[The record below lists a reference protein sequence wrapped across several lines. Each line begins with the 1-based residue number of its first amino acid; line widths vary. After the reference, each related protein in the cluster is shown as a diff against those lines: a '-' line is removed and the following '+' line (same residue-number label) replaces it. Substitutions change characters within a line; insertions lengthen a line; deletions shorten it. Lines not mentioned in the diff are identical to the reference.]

1 MKEKLYNQS
10 PAAILKSALRA
21 SVGLFAFGFCEY
33 VTIKANIGV
42 GPWEA
47 FTLGL
52 SGSLGLSYGTVAIAI
67 SFTIVFINILLKE
80 RIGFGMLLDAV
91 IVGLS
96 VDFFLAL
103 DPIPACTGILSGLA
117 MYITAIFA
125 MEFTV
130 WFYMEA
136 RLGCGPRDCLMIAL
150 GKRLKKVSIGTVLAL
165 MMITVTVLGFI
176 LGGPIGIGTVCCA
189 VLSGPFMQIVFRI
202 LKFDATGIVHQ
213 SIFETIAVFKNKDR
227 L

>member
-10 PAAILKSALRA
+10 PADILKNALRA
-21 SVGLFAFGFCEY
+21 SIGLFAYGFGEY

-52 SGSLGLSYGTVAIAI
+52 SGTLGLSYGTVAIAI
-67 SFTIVFINILLKE
+67 SFIIVCINILLKE
-80 RIGFGMLLDAV
+80 RIGIGMLLDAV

-96 VDFFLAL
+96 VDFFLAT
-103 DPIPACTGILSGLA
+103 DPIPGCTGIVSGLA
-117 MYITAIFA
+117 LLVCGVFV
-125 MEFTV
+125 MELSV
-130 WFYMEA
+130 WFYMAA

-150 GKRLKKVSIGTVLAL
+150 GKRLKKMSIGSVLAL
-165 MMITVTVLGFI
+165 MMVSVTVLGFL

-189 VLSGPFMQIVFRI
+189 LLSGPFMQLVFR
-202 LKFDATGIVHQ
+202 LFKFDATGIVHQ
-213 SIFETIAVFKNKDR
+213 SIFETVSVFR
-227 L
+227 SRRH